1 VVAAL
6 IASCLAL
13 PADGLAIQSPSGEPP
28 SGIFDPVAARAEHL
42 VPAEEREYSKKGE
55 WMREKALR
63 PDFRISEQDLARAA
77 KPPSKRD
84 SKRERAARAK
94 RLSGDLPA
102 GPEPVVRPGQRIE
115 PVTTLFNVWTHEA
128 LPILPGQSQT
138 LQTRFHKFLR
148 DHYTNQATQMDTRLI
163 GVLTRVAG
171 KFQAPRID
179 VVSGY
184 RSPKYNLMLRKKGRQ
199 VARDSQHTHGNAVDF
214 RIKGVGTRQVLH
226 YVRSLRVGGVGFYPH
241 SQFVHS
247 DTGKVRYW
255 TGS

>member
-1 VVAAL
+1 MPIEPQALGSGFDQPAAMHT
-6 IASCLAL
+6 
-13 PADGLAIQSPSGEPP
+13 GV
-28 SGIFDPVAARAEHL
+28 FDPVAARGLHL
-42 VPAEEREYSKKGE
+42 TPGVARELSKKEE
-55 WMREKALR
+55 WLRDKVLR
-63 PDFRISEQDLARAA
+63 PDFHTSDADLMRGAAVSARRS
-77 KPPSKRD
+77 PSRRTTLPV
-84 SKRERAARAK
+84 SMAPGPTHTGERV
-94 RLSGDLPA
+94 
-102 GPEPVVRPGQRIE
+102 EPL
-115 PVTTLFNVWTHEA
+115 TTLFNIWTHEA
-128 LPILPGQSQT
+128 LPLLPGEPVED
-138 LQTRFHKFLR
+138 RFHVFLR
-148 DHYTNQATQMDTRLI
+148 DHFTNQATRMDTRLI

-171 KFQAPRID
+171 KFQASRID

-184 RSPKYNLMLRKKGRQ
+184 RSPKYNLMLRKKGHQ

>member
-1 VVAAL
+1 M
-6 IASCLAL
+6 
-13 PADGLAIQSPSGEPP
+13 PADGLVIRPPSGASPSGEPT

-42 VPAEEREYSKKGE
+42 MPPEERPLSKKEE
-55 WMREKALR
+55 WLREKVLRPDSRISENELERAANPSRREKAAR
-63 PDFRISEQDLARAA
+63 VKQLAVEA
-77 KPPSKRD
+77 KK
-84 SKRERAARAK
+84 
-94 RLSGDLPA
+94 GI
-102 GPEPVVRPGQRIE
+102 EPLVRPGERIE

-128 LPILPGQSQT
+128 LPILPGQTLT
-138 LQTRFHKFLR
+138 LQTRFHTFLR
-148 DHYTNQATQMDTRLI
+148 DHFTNQATHMDTRLI

-171 KFQAPRID
+171 KFQARRID

-184 RSPKYNLMLRKKGRQ
+184 RSPKYNLMLRKKGHQ

-214 RIKGVGTRQVLH
+214 RIRGVGTREVLH

-247 DTGKVRYW
+247 DTGRVRYW

>member
-1 VVAAL
+1 MT
-6 IASCLAL
+6 
-13 PADGLAIQSPSGEPP
+13 PT
-28 SGIFDPVAARAEHL
+28 
-42 VPAEEREYSKKGE
+42 EEREYSKKGE
-55 WMREKALR
+55 WLREKTRR
-63 PDFRISEQDLARAA
+63 PDFRISEKELARAA

-84 SKRERAARAK
+84 SKREKAARAK
-94 RLSGDLPA
+94 RLSAEAPD

-115 PVTTLFNVWTHEA
+115 PVTTLFNIWTHEA
-128 LPILPGQSQT
+128 LPILPGQTQT
-138 LQTRFHKFLR
+138 LQTRFHMFLR
-148 DHYTNQATQMDTRLI
+148 DHYTNQATRMDTRLI

>member
-1 VVAAL
+1 M
-6 IASCLAL
+6 
-13 PADGLAIQSPSGEPP
+13 PADGLATDSA
-28 SGIFDPVAARAEHL
+28 SGIFDPVVARGEHL
-42 VPAEEREYSKKGE
+42 VPPEEREFSKKE
-55 WMREKALR
+55 KWLREKALR
-63 PDFRISEQDLARAA
+63 PDFRISEEALTRAA
-77 KPPSKRD
+77 NPSKRD
-84 SKRERAARAK
+84 KAKAAARAK
-94 RLSGDLPA
+94 RPGTDLASGS
-102 GPEPVVRPGQRIE
+102 EPLVRPGERIE

-138 LQTRFHKFLR
+138 LERRFHVFLR
-148 DHYTNQATQMDTRLI
+148 DHFTNQATRMDTRLI

-171 KFQAPRID
+171 KFQANRID

-184 RSPKYNLMLRKKGRQ
+184 RSPKYNLMLRKKGHQ

-214 RIKGVGTRQVLH
+214 RIRGVGTRQVLH

>member
-1 VVAAL
+1 M
-6 IASCLAL
+6 
-13 PADGLAIQSPSGEPP
+13 PADGLAIESPSGESPSGEPLAGGAA
-28 SGIFDPVAARAEHL
+28 SGIFDAVSARAEHL
-42 VPAEEREYSKKGE
+42 VPPEERPFSKKEE
-55 WMREKALR
+55 WLREKTLR
-63 PDFRISEQDLARAA
+63 PDFRISENDLARAA
-77 KPPSKRD
+77 NPSR
-84 SKRERAARAK
+84 REKAARAK
-94 RLSGDLPA
+94 QLAGDGA
-102 GPEPVVRPGQRIE
+102 KGPEAVVRPGERVE

-138 LQTRFHKFLR
+138 VQSRFHMFLR
-148 DHYTNQATQMDTRLI
+148 DHFTNQATRMDTRLI

-171 KFQAPRID
+171 KFSARRID

-184 RSPKYNLMLRKKGRQ
+184 RSPKYNLMLRKKGHA

-214 RIKGVGTRQVLH
+214 RIRGVGTRQVLH

-247 DTGKVRYW
+247 DTGPVRYW